1 MVTYLV
7 GTDCESASEAICD
20 HLDGM
25 VDQDDRV
32 QVVNAQATED
42 VDELMAGEAALET
55 FTDHFG
61 DRLEVTVHQV
71 NRGKEPAEELVSFA
85 DEIDAD
91 HVVVALRR
99 HTRTER
105 VIFGSVSHSLLEQ
118 VTRPITLVP
127 LEEYQPDTE

>member
-7 GTDCESASEAICD
+7 GTDGVSASEAICD
-20 HLDGM
+20 HLDDL
-25 VDQDDRV
+25 VDQDDRL
-32 QVVNAQATED
+32 QVVNVQATED
-42 VDELMAGEAALET
+42 VDELQAGESALET

-61 DRLEVTVHQV
+61 DRIEVTVHQV
-71 NRGKEPAEELVSFA
+71 NRGNDPAQELVMFA
-85 DEIDAD
+85 DEVDAD